1 MWREMPI
8 FGRDRRS
15 QRRRENQMSL
25 TGILIVAAA
34 YITLGWLIAKSP
46 MITSIA
52 SRNNLR
58 TVDWMLL
65 IVIVPVLVLYGVILG
80 IVIAIG
86 RALGGVK

>member
-1 MWREMPI
+1 
-8 FGRDRRS
+8 
-15 QRRRENQMSL
+15 MSL

>member
-1 MWREMPI
+1 
-8 FGRDRRS
+8 
-15 QRRRENQMSL
+15 MSL

-52 SRNNLR
+52 SRYNLLR

-65 IVIVPVLVLYGVILG
+65 IVIALVLVLYGVILA
-80 IVIAIG
+80 IVVIIG